1 MKKTTTKKIMIILIS
16 IVFLF
21 VFCSNSLAVFTTS
34 YYQPDSLD
42 EATGA
47 RTVQRIGNTI
57 IGIIQIIGTI
67 TSVAVLTVLGIKYM
81 LGSAE
86 ERAEYKKSMTPYLIG
101 AVMVFAI
108 TNILGIIAPIAR
120 NLWGT
125 NYG

>member
-1 MKKTTTKKIMIILIS
+1 MKKTTIKNIITLLIS
-16 IVFLF
+16 IILLF
-21 VFCSNSLAVFTTS
+21 VFCNSVLATFATS
-34 YYQPDSLD
+34 YYQPSSMDD
-42 EATGA
+42 ATGA
-47 RTVQRIGNTI
+47 TTIKNIGNTI

-67 TSVAVLTVLGIKYM
+67 TSVLVLAILGIKYM

-108 TNILGIIAPIAR
+108 TNLLGIIAPIAK

-125 NYG
+125 KY